1 MNLTGDQ
8 MAGSKQLKALEILLQ
23 QNAQLEQEIERLNK
37 ELDELTAGVQKKG
50 YLHKWREREIYY
62 ASRWGLRYI
71 ALQGSKISYY
81 GSEHESHPRRVID
94 LSNCFVRDEGKKRT
108 GSQVY
113 HIFSI
118 YLRSAIDDEDHD
130 QDSGGNLL
138 LRLSTESSAEAVLW
152 IDMLERACSLS
163 NDSADDTPL
172 VDHNEVIPLESELL
186 MPHEEPSDFQFEI
199 TRIESN
205 SRLYNSNNGDDG
217 LDVDTSAV
225 RDQASSLLVDMPLEV
240 PSAMLQRV
248 KSSTEVLQRSRSRTL
263 LPKQSKV
270 TTSRVPSSHTKGSC
284 QLNPSAALTATI
296 ALKGSESEVGSSSKD
311 GTAKTKSK
319 AKSFPAYKPMHLQ
332 SQPSALSPDTGHG
345 DHNFR
350 GFFNLGVIIL
360 ALSHVELIINNL
372 YQVGLKVSWLLPRD
386 TAQLHLMSNRMASP
400 TVLYVCLAVSCWF
413 VSFSLSFAVE
423 KAAATYHYLSETV
436 IFVIYVL
443 LITFSIVA
451 PCMFVWHSEEMH
463 VGASMAY
470 LFQSVILWMKLISY
484 AHANHDLR
492 VAIRR
497 AKRLDRDSG
506 KPSLERSD
514 SNSSIRSSDTQDNNA
529 KPYGEQLQLLLAEC
543 KDLQPP
549 FVLYPQ
555 NITILNLLYFSIAP
569 TLCYQLNYP
578 RSPSIRWTN
587 VIFLLFR
594 LVFVGAMILFSVEQ
608 YIFPHLES
616 IVTPM
621 ADRNVLRIVEKV
633 LTLSI
638 PNTYIW
644 LLVFYFYFHLWLN
657 LLAELTRFGDRQ
669 FYKEWYA
676 ATAVAACSSSYL
688 LLLCAMMAICISS
701 SVVTPNALGLDYPS
715 SM

>member
-1 MNLTGDQ
+1 MKKVTSLEAFMNLTGDQ
-8 MAGSKQLKALEILLQ
+8 VAGNSKQLKALEILLQ
-23 QNAQLEQEIERLNK
+23 QNAQLEQEIERLNR

-94 LSNCFVRDEGKKRT
+94 LSNCFVRDEGKKRS

-118 YLRSAIDDEDHD
+118 YLGSAIDDAEHD
-130 QDSGGNLL
+130 QDSSGGNLL
-138 LRLSTESSAEAVLW
+138 LRLSTESSAEAILW

-163 NDSADDTPL
+163 YEGIDDTPL
-172 VDHNEVIPLESELL
+172 VDRDEVLPLESELL
-186 MPHEEPSDFQFEI
+186 RPHTDEASDFQFEI
-199 TRIESN
+199 TNIEGS
-205 SRLYNSNNGDDG
+205 SRLYNSNNGDD
-217 LDVDTSAV
+217 DVFGTTGTDTSAA
-225 RDQASSLLVDMPLEV
+225 RDQVSSLLVGMPLEV

-248 KSSTEVLQRSRSRTL
+248 KSSTEVLKRSLSRPL
-263 LPKQSKV
+263 LPKQSRV
-270 TTSRVPSSHTKGSC
+270 AASRMPSSHTKGRHH
-284 QLNPSAALTATI
+284 LNPSAALTATI
-296 ALKGSESEVGSSSKD
+296 ALKGSESEKDSTSK
-311 GTAKTKSK
+311 GTGTGKSK
-319 AKSFPAYKPMHLQ
+319 TRTFPAYKPMHLQ
-332 SQPSALSPDTGHG
+332 AQPSPLSPDTGHG

-386 TAQLHLMSNRMASP
+386 TAQLHLMSDRMASP
-400 TVLYVCLAVSCWF
+400 TVQYVCLAVSCWL

-423 KAAATYHYLSETV
+423 KAAATYHHYISETV
-436 IFVIYVL
+436 VL
-443 LITFSIVA
+443 VVYILLGTFSIVA
-451 PCMFVWHSEEMH
+451 PCMFVWHSEVH

-492 VAIRR
+492 VAIRK
-497 AKRLDRDSG
+497 AKRLDKDSSTG
-506 KPSLERSD
+506 KPNLERTD
-514 SNSSIRSSDTQDNNA
+514 SHSSIRSDTQDNNA

-555 NITILNLLYFSIAP
+555 NITISNLLYFSIAP

-587 VIFLLFR
+587 VLFLLFR

-633 LTLSI
+633 LKLSI

-669 FYKEWYA
+669 FYKEWYEA
-676 ATAVAACSSSYL
+676 AIAPPAFYL
-688 LLLCAMMAICISS
+688 PLVVLLCA
-701 SVVTPNALGLDYPS
+701 
-715 SM
+715 